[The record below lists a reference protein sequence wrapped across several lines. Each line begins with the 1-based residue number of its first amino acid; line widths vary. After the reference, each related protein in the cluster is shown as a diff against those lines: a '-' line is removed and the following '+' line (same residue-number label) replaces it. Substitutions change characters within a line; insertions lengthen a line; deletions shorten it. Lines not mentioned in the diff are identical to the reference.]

1 MAFWNRR
8 QWLKSIGMTTAVLS
22 TGGCK
27 LSAKEEEITPATT
40 LTDTDKFIRLSSN
53 ENKFAPSPKIKQA
66 MIDAIDKSY
75 LYTPSH
81 YKELI
86 GKIAAKEE
94 VGTDNVLLVSG
105 SNEGLR
111 LTGLVYGRNGGEV
124 VTSTPTYKAL
134 LSYAEEF
141 GGTINAAPLDQD
153 LKYDLDEMEKRVTS
167 ETSMVFFCNPNNP
180 TGTLVDG
187 QRALDFCNTV
197 SEKTMVFS
205 DEAYCDYIE
214 EQDYPSMVPLVMQG
228 KNIIVSK
235 TFSKVYGMAGVRV
248 GYLIASPEIVN
259 RLKPRVMS
267 YINMMGLAGACAGLD
282 DKEFY
287 NYSLQK
293 NREAKEKI
301 YQVAND
307 LGMSYVKSHANFVF
321 VKTGMHIA
329 KLNERMNAEGVKIG
343 RPFEP
348 LTDWC
353 RISTGTASDMAAWE
367 KAMHRVFA

>member
-8 QWLKSIGMTTAVLS
+8 QWLKSIGMTTAAIS
-22 TGGCK
+22 AAGCK
-27 LSAKEEEITPATT
+27 LSAKDQESFYSKNITN
-40 LTDTDKFIRLSSN
+40 DDKIIRLSSN
-53 ENKFAPSPKIKQA
+53 ENKFAPSAKIKQA
-66 MIDAIDKSY
+66 MIDAIDNSY

-86 GKIAAKEE
+86 GKIAIKEQ

-111 LTGLVYGRNGGEV
+111 LTGLVYGRDGGEI

-134 LSYAEEF
+134 LSYATEF
-141 GGTINAAPLDQD
+141 GGTINAAPLDSE
-153 LKYDLDEMEKRVTS
+153 LKYDLDEMEKRVS
-167 ETSMVFFCNPNNP
+167 SKTSMVFFCNPNNP

-187 QRALDFCNTV
+187 QRALDFCHRV

-214 EQDYPSMVPLVMQG
+214 EKNYPSMVPLVMQG

-248 GYLIASPEIVN
+248 GYLIASPEVVN

-267 YINMMGLAGACAGLD
+267 YINMMGLAGASAGLD
-282 DKEFY
+282 DHEFY

-301 YQVAND
+301 YQVADNLD
-307 LGMSYVKSHANFVF
+307 MPYVKSHTNFVF
-321 VKTGMHIA
+321 VKTGMHIK
-329 KLNERMNAEGVKIG
+329 KLNELMNAEGVKIG

-353 RISTGTASDMAAWE
+353 RVSTGTESDMIAWE
-367 KAMHRVFA
+367 KAMHQIFA